1 MAMNSE
7 HWPPDISGLN
17 EAKALSRA
25 AFQTMMS
32 IVKFLIKLFNKSMD
46 FKKKAVWFMAKNIKF
61 LKEVSIQLEK
71 SQADKK

>member
-32 IVKFLIKLFNKSMD
+32 IVKFLIKMFNKSMD
-46 FKKKAVWFMAKNIKF
+46 FKKSYLIYG
-61 LKEVSIQLEK
+61 
-71 SQADKK
+71 KKYQIHLVPA

>member
-25 AFQTMMS
+25 AMMS

-46 FKKKAVWFMAKNIKF
+46 FKKKKLFDLWQKISN
-61 LKEVSIQLEK
+61 S
-71 SQADKK
+71 

>member
-32 IVKFLIKLFNKSMD
+32 IVKFFYQNVQRKYGFQKKLFNLWQKISNILIL
-46 FKKKAVWFMAKNIKF
+46 KKRGFNPSRKI
-61 LKEVSIQLEK
+61 S
-71 SQADKK
+71 S

>member
-32 IVKFLIKLFNKSMD
+32 IVKFLIKM
-46 FKKKAVWFMAKNIKF
+46 FKKKYGLQKESYLIYGKNIKF

-71 SQADKK
+71 SQANKK

>member
-25 AFQTMMS
+25 AFQTMMP
-32 IVKFLIKLFNKSMD
+32 IVKFFNQNVQQKYGLQ
-46 FKKKAVWFMAKNIKF
+46 KKP
-61 LKEVSIQLEK
+61 S
-71 SQADKK
+71 

>member
-25 AFQTMMS
+25 AMMS

-46 FKKKAVWFMAKNIKF
+46 FKKKAIWFMAKNIKF

-71 SQADKK
+71 SQANKK

>member
-32 IVKFLIKLFNKSMD
+32 IVKFLIKMFNKSS
-46 FKKKAVWFMAKNIKF
+46 KKESYSKSKNIK
-61 LKEVSIQLEK
+61 LIKEVNNSITQ
-71 SQADKK
+71 

>member
-32 IVKFLIKLFNKSMD
+32 IVKFFYQNVQRKYGFQKKSYLIYG
-46 FKKKAVWFMAKNIKF
+46 KKYQIF
-61 LKEVSIQLEK
+61 
-71 SQADKK
+71 

>member
-32 IVKFLIKLFNKSMD
+32 IVKFLIKMFNKSMD
-46 FKKKAVWFMAKNIKF
+46 FKKRARYLIYG
-61 LKEVSIQLEK
+61 
-71 SQADKK
+71 KKYQII

>member
-32 IVKFLIKLFNKSMD
+32 IVKFLIQLFNKSMD
-46 FKKKAVWFMAKNIKF
+46 FKKKLFDLWQKISN
-61 LKEVSIQLEK
+61 S
-71 SQADKK
+71 